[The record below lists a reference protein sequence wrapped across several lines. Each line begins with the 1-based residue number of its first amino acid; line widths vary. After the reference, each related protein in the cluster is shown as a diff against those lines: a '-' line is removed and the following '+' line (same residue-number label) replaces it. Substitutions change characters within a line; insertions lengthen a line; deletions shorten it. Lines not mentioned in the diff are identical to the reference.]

1 MAYRPFLRYLANQF
15 KSQQDVFTEIINL
28 NAILNLPKGTE
39 HFLSDVHGEYDAF
52 NHVLR
57 SGSGSIREKIDDLF
71 KDALTEAD
79 KRVLAT
85 IIAYPEEKLA
95 SIEDSLTT
103 EEELSVFYT
112 ATIDRLVDFTRFCA
126 TKYTRSKVRKALPES
141 YQYIIEELLYSDKHA
156 QDKKAYY
163 ERIIEEL
170 IQLKQAQSF
179 VIALSYVIQ
188 RLVIDHLH
196 IVGDI
201 YDRGPYPDKI
211 METLI
216 NYHSLD
222 IQWGNHDMLWMAA
235 FAGSKVCLA
244 NVVRICARY
253 QNLGILEDAY
263 GINLRPLFLFAEKY
277 YDTHPDF
284 IPKSS
289 GYVTDTDNDEM
300 QRAAKLQRAM
310 AAIQFKLEG
319 QIIKRRPEFNMDTRD
334 LLSRIDYDHTT
345 ITIEGKTHPIDLS
358 HFPTVDPTHP
368 LDLTV
373 EEQNLM
379 DDLLKRFQHSP
390 LLKKHMDFLFQKGD
404 LYTIYNGNL
413 LLHGCIPMNEN
424 HDYMSVC
431 LEGTSYKGRALMD
444 KYREYV
450 FHAYHNPQ
458 KTDDYATDVCWY
470 LWTGEGSTL
479 FGKRAM
485 KTFERY
491 YIEDKTTH
499 IEDKNPYY
507 IWRNSDAF
515 ANKIFWDFGL
525 TPEDA
530 HLINGHTPVEE
541 IKGESPIKA
550 NGKVIVIDG
559 GFSRAYQKKT
569 GAAGYTLLYNSYGLL
584 IATHKPFESRQK
596 AVDEEIHVLNT
607 RRVVDH
613 VAKRK
618 LVRDTTIGQQLQE
631 QLSDLEALLD
641 EHLI

>member
-1 MAYRPFLRYLANQF
+1 MAYRPFLRYLASQF
-15 KSQQDVFTEIINL
+15 KSRQDIITEIINL

-39 HFLSDVHGEYDAF
+39 HFVSDVHGEYDAF

-57 SGSGSIREKIDDLF
+57 NGSGSVRGKIDDLF
-71 KDALTEAD
+71 GKQLKEAD
-79 KRVLAT
+79 KQLLAT

-95 SIEDSLTT
+95 LIEADRKSAEDLNT
-103 EEELSVFYT
+103 FY
-112 ATIDRLVDFTRFCA
+112 AETIDHLIDFTRFCA
-126 TKYTRSKVRKALPES
+126 IKYTRSKVRKALPDA
-141 YQYIIEELLYSDKHA
+141 YQYIIEELLYCDKNIK
-156 QDKKAYY
+156 DKASYY
-163 ERIIEEL
+163 HRIIADL
-170 IQLKQAQSF
+170 IQLGQGKSF
-179 VIALSYVIQ
+179 ITSLSFVIQ

-196 IVGDI
+196 VVGDI

-211 METLI
+211 MEALI
-216 NYHSLD
+216 HYHSLD

-235 FAGSKVCLA
+235 YAGSKVCLA

-277 YDTHPDF
+277 YDVHPAF
-284 IPKSS
+284 VPKSNA
-289 GYVTDTDNDEM
+289 YNPEADQDEM
-300 QRAAKLQRAM
+300 SRAAKLQRAM
-310 AAIQFKLEG
+310 AVIQFKLEG
-319 QIIKRRPEFNMDTRD
+319 HIINRRPEFKMADRN
-334 LLSRIDYDHTT
+334 LLSRIDFKKGE
-345 ITIEGKTHPIDLS
+345 IEIEGKIHPIDLS
-358 HFPTVDPTHP
+358 HFPTVDPDTP
-368 LDLTV
+368 LELTK
-373 EEQNLM
+373 EEAHLM
-379 DDLLKRFQHSP
+379 DGLLHRFQNSP

-413 LLHGCIPMNEN
+413 LLHGCIPMEEN
-424 HDYMSVC
+424 RDYMSVT
-431 LEGTSYKGRALMD
+431 LEGHPFKGRTLMD
-444 KYREYV
+444 QYREYV
-450 FHAYHNPQ
+450 FYAYRHPEE
-458 KTDDYATDVCWY
+458 TDDYATDVCWY

-491 YIEDKTTH
+491 YIDDKSTH
-499 IEDKNPYY
+499 VEDKNPYY
-507 IWRNSDAF
+507 AWRNSEEF

-525 TPEDA
+525 IPEDA
-530 HLINGHTPVEE
+530 HLINGHTPVQE

-559 GFSRAYQKKT
+559 GFSRAYQSKT
-569 GAAGYTLLYNSYGLL
+569 GVAGYTLLYNSYGLQ
-584 IATHKPFESRQK
+584 IATHKPFTSRQE
-596 AVDEEIHVLNT
+596 AVKSEIDVLNT

-613 VAKRK
+613 VAKRR